1 MDKRLIFLIEI
12 LIWLFLIAGL
22 AIFSVY
28 VKSTHDVAH
37 NSYYIFFND
46 VDGLVKGSQ
55 VRVMGLEIGYIQDI
69 RVFDNKVFVSF
80 LVTKKNFP
88 VPKHAIATVEFYG
101 LGGSVS
107 LELTPVSA
115 SESGEGNI
123 LTKEPYRIKDYYDT
137 SKDISIL
144 LMNMYNGLGHA
155 MDKSKIFEH
164 KDLLKPSHYTVDALE
179 IMDKTDDTLVKT
191 IYSYY
196 ELKSRS
202 VKPKQINI
210 NPDELE
216 VIEQEP
222 AEVKN

>member
-28 VKSTHDVAH
+28 VKSTHDIAQ
-37 NSYYIFFND
+37 NSYYLFFND

-107 LELTPVSA
+107 LELTPVSVE
-115 SESGEGNI
+115 ESGEGNI

-137 SKDISIL
+137 SKDISIF

-179 IMDKTDDTLVKT
+179 IMDKTDESLVKT

-216 VIEQEP
+216 IIEQEP
-222 AEVKN
+222 TEVKN

>member
-1 MDKRLIFLIEI
+1 MEKRLIWLIEI
-12 LIWLFLIAGL
+12 IIWLFLIAGV

-28 VKSTHDVAH
+28 VKSTHDIAN
-37 NSYYIFFND
+37 NSYYLFFND

-55 VRVMGLEIGYIQDI
+55 VRVMGLDVGYIQDI

-88 VPKHAIATVEFYG
+88 IPKHAIATVEFYG

-107 LELTPVSA
+107 LELTPVS
-115 SESGEGNI
+115 SEKTGEGRI
-123 LTKEPYRIKDYYDT
+123 RTSDPYRIQDYYDT
-137 SKDISIL
+137 SKLISIL
-144 LMNMYNGLGHA
+144 LMNMYNGLGQA

-164 KDLLKPSHYTVDALE
+164 KDWLKPSHYTDDALE
-179 IMDKTDDTLVKT
+179 IMDKTDEALVKT

-202 VKPKQINI
+202 VKPKQINVD
-210 NPDELE
+210 PDSLE
-216 VIEQEP
+216 IIEEP
-222 AEVKN
+222 QKVKD

>member
-12 LIWLFLIAGL
+12 VIWLFLIAGL

-37 NSYYIFFND
+37 NSYYLFFND

-69 RVFDNKVFVSF
+69 KVFDNKVFVSF

-115 SESGEGNI
+115 AESGEGNI
-123 LTKEPYRIKDYYDT
+123 LTTEPYRIQNYYDT

-164 KDLLKPSHYTVDALE
+164 KDWLKPSHYTIDAIE

-210 NPDELE
+210 NPDELD
-216 VIEQEP
+216 VIE
-222 AEVKN
+222 VGN

>member
-1 MDKRLIFLIEI
+1 MIEI

-22 AIFSVY
+22 AIFSVF
-28 VKSTHDVAH
+28 VKSTHDIAH
-37 NSYYIFFND
+37 NSYYLFFND

-88 VPKHAIATVEFYG
+88 VPRHAIATVEFYG

-107 LELTPVSA
+107 LELTPVSQVQT
-115 SESGEGNI
+115 GEGNI
-123 LTKEPYRIKDYYDT
+123 VTREPYRIQDYYDT

-144 LMNMYNGLGHA
+144 LMNMYNGLGQA

-179 IMDKTDDTLVKT
+179 IMDKTDETIVKT
-191 IYSYY
+191 IYNYY

-202 VKPKQINI
+202 VKPKHINV

-222 AEVKN
+222 AEVNP